1 MPLPF
6 CTSHPERKAPFADN
20 RHNICRRVFLQGDL
34 GTNPGSGEGERE
46 LMRSVTIT
54 LKPSLENPKKKKQT
68 CKQKKYPYVN
78 AMSLALRGE
87 LLHPSR
93 HACSQKL
100 ALFCSISLSA
110 ITMLW
115 MIWGFFLYSFLFS
128 HGLSIFCTTEF
139 NWYVMFYYPC
149 KI

>member
-68 CKQKKYPYVN
+68 CKQKKYPYV
-78 AMSLALRGE
+78 E
-87 LLHPSR
+87 ITCEVKTKQLHS
-93 HACSQKL
+93 HVE
-100 ALFCSISLSA
+100 
-110 ITMLW
+110 IT
-115 MIWGFFLYSFLFS
+115 
-128 HGLSIFCTTEF
+128 CEVKTK
-139 NWYVMFYYPC
+139 P
-149 KI
+149 